1 MREDSKADTKT
12 DERRHVEFE
21 ITSKRW
27 GSDQSS
33 SVKVIE
39 VPIIGE
45 SKARLDITLD
55 LRKTDTIVIRPLR
68 RDADDVS
75 GLIED
80 AERLANS

>member
-1 MREDSKADTKT
+1 MPNNSDTDTKT
-12 DERRHVEFE
+12 DEVRTVQFE

-33 SVKVIE
+33 TVKVID
-39 VPIIGE
+39 VPVIDE

-68 RDADDVS
+68 RDMDDVS
-75 GLIED
+75 GLVED
-80 AERLANS
+80 ATRMANS

>member
-1 MREDSKADTKT
+1 MRDDHETETKT

-27 GSDQSS
+27 GSDPSS

-55 LRKTDTIVIRPLR
+55 LRKTDTIIIRPIR
-68 RDADDVS
+68 RDVDDVS

>member
-1 MREDSKADTKT
+1 MRDNSNTDTKT
-12 DERRHVEFE
+12 DERRTVEFE

-33 SVKVIE
+33 SVKVID
-39 VPIIGE
+39 VPVIGE

-68 RDADDVS
+68 RDVDDVS

>member
-1 MREDSKADTKT
+1 VRENSDADTKT
-12 DERRHVEFE
+12 DAQRLVEFE

-27 GSDQSS
+27 GSEQTSS
-33 SVKVIE
+33 IKVIE
-39 VPIIGE
+39 VPVIGE

-68 RDADDVS
+68 RGVEDIS

>member
-1 MREDSKADTKT
+1 MRDNSETETKT
-12 DERRHVEFE
+12 DEVRTVEFE

-33 SVKVIE
+33 SVKVID

-55 LRKTDTIVIRPLR
+55 LRKTDTIVIRPVR
-68 RDADDVS
+68 RDADDVD
-75 GLIED
+75 GMIKD